1 MSGIIKQAVL
11 IIKGKARIAGGN
23 HFRFLA
29 AFMATVHL
37 AVAGIGALLCCRLL
51 VAVSFAAAAAELFM
65 LYAVKHSRNFFA
77 GITVVYF
84 ATCIHGLAACVF
96 LGWTYGFFLYNL
108 VMIPMLF
115 YMICMTEDIIEPKK
129 YVIIYTGINCIATLL
144 LRRYVYLG
152 EPWYAY
158 TKETAFWVSFFNHLV
173 CFFFITIFSEM
184 FILEL
189 MANRRELRRQTE
201 ELKRLAD
208 YDGLTKLRNRRS
220 MLAAWE
226 EIGREDYCV
235 VMGDIDDFKKVN
247 DTYGH
252 EAGDEVLKMV
262 ASSMQGA
269 VDKEDYVSRWGGEEF
284 LMLVFGSRSYALKV
298 VGKVQREL
306 QNADLVVDGKR
317 IAVTMTFGLSECR
330 EISGKGVDELIRRAD
345 RRLYIGKNSG
355 KNCIIIKDE

>member
-1 MSGIIKQAVL
+1 MSGMIKQAIL
-11 IIKGKARIAGGN
+11 IVKGKARMAGGD

-29 AFMATVHL
+29 AFMSAVHL
-37 AVAGIGALLCCRLL
+37 ALTGIGALLGCHML
-51 VAVSFAAAAAELFM
+51 AGVSFAAAAAELSMF
-65 LYAVKHSRNFFA
+65 YAVKRNGNFFA

-84 ATCIHGLAACVF
+84 ATCLHGLAACV
-96 LGWTYGFFLYNL
+96 LMGWTYGFFLYNL
-108 VMIPMLF
+108 VMIPILF
-115 YMICMTEDIIEPKK
+115 YMVCMTEDLLKPKK
-129 YVIIYTGINCIATLL
+129 YVIFCTGANCIATLL

-152 EPWYAY
+152 EPWYVY

-173 CFFFITIFSEM
+173 CFFFITMFSEM

-189 MANRRELRRQTE
+189 RASRRELRRQTE

-226 EIGREDYCV
+226 GITREDYCV

-262 ASSMQGA
+262 ASSMQEA

-284 LMLVFGSRSYALKV
+284 LMIVFGSLAYALKV
-298 VGKVQREL
+298 VDKVQREL
-306 QNADLVVDGKR
+306 QNADLVVEGKK
-317 IAVTMTFGLSECR
+317 IAVTMTFGLSER
-330 EISGKGVDELIRRAD
+330 GEAVGEDVDELIRRAD

-355 KNCIIIKDE
+355 KNCVKIKDE

>member
-1 MSGIIKQAVL
+1 MSGILKQAVL
-11 IIKGKARIAGGN
+11 IVIGKARIAGGDQ
-23 HFRFLA
+23 FRFMA
-29 AFMATVHL
+29 AFMGAVHL
-37 AVAGIGALLCCRLL
+37 ALTGIGILLGCQVL
-51 VAVSFAAAAAELFM
+51 AGVSFAAAAAEFFM
-65 LYAVKHSRNFFA
+65 LYAVNRSGNYFA

-84 ATCIHGLAACVF
+84 ATCIHGLAACVL

-115 YMICMTEDIIEPKK
+115 YMICMTGDILEPKK
-129 YVIIYTGINCIATLL
+129 YVILYTGANCIATLL

-152 EPWYAY
+152 EPLYAY

-189 MANRRELRRQTE
+189 IANRRELRRQTE
-201 ELKRLAD
+201 ELKHLAD

-226 EIGREDYCV
+226 GICREDYCV

-262 ASSMQGA
+262 ASSMQRA

-284 LMLVFGSRSYALKV
+284 LMIVFGSRSYALKV
-298 VGKVQREL
+298 VDKVQREL
-306 QNADLVVDGKR
+306 QNTGLSAGGSR
-317 IAVTMTFGLSECR
+317 IVVTMTFGLSECG
-330 EISGKGVDELIRRAD
+330 EISGKDVDELIRRAD

-355 KNCIIIKDE
+355 KNCIIMKDE

>member
-1 MSGIIKQAVL
+1 MAGILKQTVL
-11 IIKGKARIAGGN
+11 IIKGRARIAGGD

-29 AFMATVHL
+29 VFMASVHL
-37 AVAGIGALLCCRLL
+37 ALTGMGALLGCQAL
-51 VAVSFAAAAAELFM
+51 ASVSFVAAAAELYM
-65 LYAVKHSRNFFA
+65 LHEVKRSGNFFA

-84 ATCIHGLAACVF
+84 ATCIHGLTACVL

-115 YMICMTEDIIEPKK
+115 YMICMTEDILEPKK
-129 YVIIYTGINCIATLL
+129 YVIIYTGVNCIATLL

-158 TKETAFWVSFFNHLV
+158 AKETAFWVSFFNHLV

-220 MLAAWE
+220 MLGAWE
-226 EIGREDYCV
+226 RISREDYCV

-262 ASSMQGA
+262 ASSIQGA

-284 LMLVFGSRSYALKV
+284 LMIVFGSSSYALKV
-298 VGKVQREL
+298 VDKVQREL
-306 QNADLVVDGKR
+306 QNADLVVGGKK
-317 IAVTMTFGLSECR
+317 IVVTMTFGLSER
-330 EISGKGVDELIRRAD
+330 GEISWKDIDELIRRAD

-355 KNCIIIKDE
+355 KNCIKIKDE